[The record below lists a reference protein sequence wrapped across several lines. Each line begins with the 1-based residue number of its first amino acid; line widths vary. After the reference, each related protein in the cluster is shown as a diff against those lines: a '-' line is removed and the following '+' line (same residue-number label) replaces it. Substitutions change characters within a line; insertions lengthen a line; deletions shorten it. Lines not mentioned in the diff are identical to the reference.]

1 MVNDLYL
8 PDVEDRRVDL
18 RARIFR
24 ECEAMLAYMASR
36 GFPASETIKD
46 LIGLLDVGIAR
57 RDEIPMADL
66 FSLHGAL
73 SEAIKPAIPR
83 TVELI
88 HWDAYTSNYHWLA
101 PVSAIRRLMGWTLF
115 FFLVFLFS
123 VIFVDA
129 AEINAGLFATGT
141 TPTHAFVI
149 TLFLAPLAG
158 LGACFSVLYDA
169 RKYVVEGTYDPR
181 IGSNYGIRIGLG
193 LVAGLLLSQVLAD
206 PQLMQGSPS
215 PEQGANPTWAF
226 GIPILALLGG
236 FASQLVYTV
245 LNKLVD
251 AAGSVFEQERATE
264 IKARERAILVET
276 QERAGREQVQRT
288 IATVELTAE
297 LEAASS
303 ADERRAVIDR
313 LIRSASGTAAGNGTA
328 RNAASAPGLA
338 TLEKASATV
347 ALSLKTL
354 DLLPVEKAAQART
367 TLERIA
373 TQIQDARALA
383 RTAQSGDLAREAKR
397 IAAELSKADPLV
409 PALARSLAAFRGSV
423 TAHGITPIG
432 LAIAL
437 VRITASHSGAA
448 YARWKTRILDADY
461 TPDLLAPEH
470 LDAAAVRAAMART
483 SDFAAAF
490 DGEREDMAALNDLG
504 RRVVSESDEKLLE
517 RHGDRFD
524 SPERFEKA
532 LRNFRRALL
541 DLPVQREIDKEIVA
555 GSDAPDAAAL
565 VAALDALREDEAAAT
580 EVERLFLIA
589 SAVRGTDRDA
599 AELRRALIEAIE
611 AASATHDEE
620 KSG

>member
-8 PDVEDRRVDL
+8 PDVEDKRVDL

-46 LIGLLDVGIAR
+46 LIGLLDIGIAR

-88 HWDAYTSNYHWLA
+88 HWDAYTSRYHWLA

-115 FFLVFLFS
+115 FFLVFLLS

-129 AEINAGLFATGT
+129 SEINAGLFATGT
-141 TPTHAFVI
+141 PATHALVV
-149 TLFLAPLAG
+149 TLFLASLAG

-226 GIPILALLGG
+226 GVPILALLGG

-313 LIRSASGTAAGNGTA
+313 LIRTASGTEAGNGMA
-328 RNAASAPGLA
+328 RNVASVPGLA
-338 TLEKASATV
+338 TLEKDSATV
-347 ALSLKTL
+347 ALGLKAL
-354 DLLPVEKAAQART
+354 DLLPAEKAAQART
-367 TLERIA
+367 ALERIA
-373 TQIQDARALA
+373 AQIQDARSLA
-383 RTAQSGDLAREAKR
+383 RTAQSGDLVREAKR
-397 IAAELSKADPLV
+397 IAAELTKADPLV
-409 PALARSLAAFRGSV
+409 PALAQSLAAFRGPITVS
-423 TAHGITPIG
+423 GITPLG

-437 VRITASHSGAA
+437 ARITASQSGAA
-448 YARWKTRILDADY
+448 YARWKTRILDAAY

-470 LDAAAVRAAMART
+470 VDSAAMRAAIER
-483 SDFAAAF
+483 SPDFAAAF
-490 DGEREDMAALNDLG
+490 EDETENMAALNNLG
-504 RRVVSESDEKLLE
+504 RQVVSESDEELLE
-517 RHGDRFD
+517 RYGDRFT
-524 SPERFEKA
+524 SPEAFERA
-532 LRNFRRALL
+532 LRSFRRALL
-541 DLPVQREIDKEIVA
+541 DLPVQREIDDDIVA
-555 GSDAPDAAAL
+555 DSGAPDAAAL
-565 VAALDALREDEAAAT
+565 VAALDALREDKAAAT

-589 SAVRGTDRDA
+589 SAVRGIDGDVA
-599 AELRRALIEAIE
+599 KLRRALIEAIE
-611 AASATHDEE
+611 AASATDDEE